1 MLRFSSLR
9 KRRSGTRKV
18 AEKFVDQ
25 LKNVECLEEPMKMQ
39 SVLVSR
45 ILVSVNGSVSLGSTM
60 YQSFLFQ
67 VNEEAERKQR
77 QKMYR
82 PIKGQRIFRRSH
94 RKKSETLTVK
104 RLNGK
109 FL

>member
-1 MLRFSSLR
+1 MLRFSSLG
-9 KRRSGTRKV
+9 KRRSGTRIV

-25 LKNVECLEEPMKMQ
+25 LKSVKCLEKTVKMQ
-39 SVLVSR
+39 SVLVSS
-45 ILVSVNGSVSLGSTM
+45 ILVFVNGSVSLGATM

-67 VNEEAERKQR
+67 VNEEGERKQR

-82 PIKGQRIFRRSH
+82 PIKGQGIFRRSH